1 MAGMMARNIGNKSQ
15 NVWGTNQATGGQPTH
30 LEVVD
35 TSSKVD
41 GGLHHFLD
49 PGVAPPTTGERLPI
63 AGGCRVA

>member
-15 NVWGTNQATGGQPTH
+15 NVWGTNQATGQPTH

-41 GGLHHFLD
+41 GRLHFLD